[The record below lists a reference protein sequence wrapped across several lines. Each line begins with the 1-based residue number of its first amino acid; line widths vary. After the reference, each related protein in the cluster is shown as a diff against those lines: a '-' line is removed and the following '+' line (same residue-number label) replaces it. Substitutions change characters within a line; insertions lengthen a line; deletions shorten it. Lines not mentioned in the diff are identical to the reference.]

1 MSTSKPAVFDDVRAA
16 ASKGFE
22 PSVCVEQDV
31 DGYDPDVVFEE
42 LPSPIASPNSE
53 KPCPGL
59 AKVVAAWP
67 GLPPDLRAAIVT
79 IVETAE

>member
-1 MSTSKPAVFDDVRAA
+1 MFSDLAERE
-16 ASKGFE
+16 GFE

-31 DGYDPDVVFEE
+31 DGYDPDVVFEA

-59 AKVVAAWP
+59 AKVVFAWP
-67 GLPPDLRAAIVT
+67 GLRPDVRAAIVAIIEAT
-79 IVETAE
+79 E